1 MAKLFGKV
9 PATDFA
15 AANLMSFGKSFSRLN
30 GQPLDKSEIWYDDLQ
45 ALKDY
50 ALTDAAYVGQKVVYV
65 DTTNNKVYHYGIEL
79 DGNLKEIGT
88 SPIGDEDTVVVA
100 EDGTVSLAGVS
111 GLAFT
116 ETDENG
122 EEVQITY
129 QPLLTDGGLTWVRPS
144 TTTVEGLDAAIKAL
158 ASNTYTKTQ
167 TDEAIAKAVSEAGH
181 LKRSVVTALPVVEDA
196 VENMIYMIK
205 DADVT
210 DGDAYNEYMLIDGAL
225 VQIGDTKTDL
235 SGYKQWAATEVAEG
249 EEPAAEY
256 KQSEFVLLGPDGK
269 LTNATGVTYQGLLG
283 DIEKKLDAPT
293 DGSRLMTSDEATK
306 LEGIEEGAQK
316 NYITGVN
323 DGNFAVTDGVLSFKG
338 STISKVAGLQ
348 DKLDQI
354 DGAISGKANA
364 VEGKG
369 LSTNDFTDTLLGKL
383 NGIDENAQVNVLE
396 EIHIN
401 GTKLEITEKKVNIP
415 VASETLLGVVKSSTA
430 ENGVTVNADG
440 TMTVNAI
447 SVSKLAQAENEV
459 LVLNG
464 GTADT
469 KLPFAPVD

>member
-15 AANLMSFGKSFSRLN
+15 ATNLMSFGKSFSRLN

-167 TDEAIAKAVSEAGH
+167 TDEAIAKAVSEAEH
-181 LKRSVVTALPVVEDA
+181 LKRSVVTELPA
-196 VENMIYMIK
+196 VETADAHTIYMVK
-205 DADVT
+205 DANVT
-210 DGDAYNEYMLIDGAL
+210 DGDAYNEYMLIDDAL

-235 SGYKQWAATEVAEG
+235 ADYKQWADTEELAENQ
-249 EEPAAEY
+249 EEA
-256 KQSEFVLLGPDGK
+256 EFVLLDPVTGK
-269 LTNATGVTYQGLLG
+269 LTNAAGLSYKG
-283 DIEKKLDAPT
+283 IVDNIHKKLDAPT
-293 DGSRLMTSDEATK
+293 DGSRLITEAEGTLLGT
-306 LEGIEEGAQK
+306 LESGAEK
-316 NYITGVN
+316 NVIDDADANEFTVSEDRVLSVKAISQDKITGL
-323 DGNFAVTDGVLSFKG
+323 GTTLS
-338 STISKVAGLQ
+338 Q
-348 DKLDQI
+348 MQ
-354 DGAISGKANA
+354 GAIDNKVEAE
-364 VEGKG
+364 EGKG
-369 LSTNDFTDTLLGKL
+369 LSTNDFTDDLLGKL

-401 GTKLEITEKKVNIP
+401 GTKLEITDKAVNIP
-415 VASETLLGVVKSSTA
+415 VASGMMLGVVKSSSA

-447 SVSKLAQAENEV
+447 SASKLVQDEDEV
-459 LVLNG
+459 LVLDG
-464 GTADT
+464 GAAAATGT
-469 KLPFAPVD
+469 VQQ